1 MDQITIIPSGS
12 YKSRNEAL
20 DQAVGQYVY
29 FEEEGVSLSE
39 NALKK
44 MYQAMQPKLKF
55 NADTAELSAG
65 STGMTASGA
74 MIGDGPTSIDL
85 VTSGYRLTEDGEGIY
100 ESPEDHSRVVE
111 REDMLSRLLYP
122 TNDQTM
128 LWNKLFRRSIIEHY
142 HIRFPEDIYY
152 GGELVFLVT
161 YMLHAYETRHMWD
174 RLATC
179 ETTKMRDWPAEEL
192 FPEDASSLDEA
203 MTEEELSRAAWQ
215 LHERT
220 VTEVEAWNR
229 IRKSLRRYP
238 DARWLAD
245 QSMAYLEMT
254 IYYQMLEGLA
264 PEDADSFY
272 RKSPLRKF
280 ASKARRLDFAAAS
293 EEDQALLESMIRFGK
308 TGKMN

>member
-280 ASKARRLDFAAAS
+280 ASKARKLDFAAAS